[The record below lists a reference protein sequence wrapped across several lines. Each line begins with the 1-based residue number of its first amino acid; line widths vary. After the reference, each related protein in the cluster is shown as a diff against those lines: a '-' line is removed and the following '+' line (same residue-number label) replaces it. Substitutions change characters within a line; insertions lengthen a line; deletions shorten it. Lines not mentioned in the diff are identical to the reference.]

1 MNMSNHIASGSEDQI
16 ATQGPDAQQS
26 APTDARRNWMSVL
39 AKADA
44 ADLQRAWQG
53 LEPKP
58 KWRWLRKPETGLV
71 MVRGRAGGTG
81 GAFNLGEMTVTRCAV
96 VTEDEETGRQIA
108 GQGYLAGR
116 DRRHAE
122 LAALFDALLQDDRR
136 HAALQETLIEPLA
149 GALAARRQRASAKSA
164 ATKVDFFTLVRGED

>member
-1 MNMSNHIASGSEDQI
+1 MSI
-16 ATQGPDAQQS
+16 
-26 APTDARRNWMSVL
+26 L
-39 AKADA
+39 AKADPGELSRVWNA
-44 ADLQRAWQG
+44 
-53 LEPKP
+53 LEDKP

-81 GAFNLGEMTVTRCAV
+81 AAFNLGEMTVTRCAV
-96 VTEDEETGRQIA
+96 VTEGEGESPGFT

-122 LAALFDALLQDDRR
+122 LAALFDALLQDSTRR
-136 HAALQETLIEPLA
+136 PLLENRLLKPLA
-149 GALAARRQRASAKSA
+149 DGHAARRRRASAKSA